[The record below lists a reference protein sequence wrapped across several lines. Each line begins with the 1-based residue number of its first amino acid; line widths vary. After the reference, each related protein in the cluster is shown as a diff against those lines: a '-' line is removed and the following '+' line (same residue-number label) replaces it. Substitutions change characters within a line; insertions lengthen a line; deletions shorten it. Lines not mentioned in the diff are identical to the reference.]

1 MDLKKAKDIFGF
13 KGTFTEEELKKKF
26 YELMKENHPDRHM
39 NESNKNIEEY
49 DDRAKEINEAKEI
62 LEKHAIKSNDKN
74 NNLTSDNEL
83 NMYDIDS
90 IIEVIKKRTPKQNNN
105 IILYNILDSY
115 YTECED
121 PKLNEI
127 VKKLIEKYKTKLNG
141 NEVNDK
147 NIIINFKETLK
158 QYYKNYIFNYL
169 QQNPIPTFIIEE
181 NILDYDCDCETFY
194 KKIKNCINKINIDI
208 NKIIEPIKNKE
219 HYDRLR
225 NKVND
230 ILKSL
235 KSTLKESEITKQ
247 QYNKLIDIYSN
258 IVQSLYEKYERNYY
272 RLTLLI
278 TLTSSNPNNYETKK
292 NIKQAQNDALELP
305 EEEIIKI
312 YYQTIN
318 KLDSK
323 LKNKND
329 IEKKLNERY
338 ELRDLNTPE
347 EKSKARNL
355 YYKILKMLREKN
367 CPIEMILLFNDI
379 NFINIDLEEKKVSK
393 FRKVF
398 MRKIKEEPIVCF
410 TKYHSNKLYIAEKK
424 PILNGSKFFYDIR
437 PNINRTLCP
446 SSIFKKI
453 YINIDDFIEQSIF
466 LGEQVYYNYEYER
479 ICLLYHN
486 INAGKILCL
495 NENSEF
501 EIIDDIVLKEYHT
514 YKNKHLNIYKDKE
527 YLKYKILKFI
537 QGEQLD
543 NYKKQTR

>member
-1 MDLKKAKDIFGF
+1 MDLKNALEIMGLKAPL
-13 KGTFTEEELKKKF
+13 TEQQFKKKLR
-26 YELMKENHPDRHM
+26 ELLRIYHPDH
-39 NESNKNIEEY
+39 NTKEKQEESEKIT
-49 DDRAKEINEAKEI
+49 KKILEAKEVI
-62 LEKHAIKSNDKN
+62 ENYFENQKQFSDALNYDGVGYQDIEKIFKAQKQEKDKF
-74 NNLTSDNEL
+74 
-83 NMYDIDS
+83 
-90 IIEVIKKRTPKQNNN
+90 R
-105 IILYNILDSY
+105 NILNSY
-115 YTECED
+115 YIPCKYNSLSVT
-121 PKLNEI
+121 
-127 VKKLIEKYKTKLNG
+127 VKKLIEQYETRITGNQNQNQILLRDFLEELKTIYINFINQHMKIFHIP
-141 NEVNDK
+141 DF
-147 NIIINFKETLK
+147 IINE
-158 QYYKNYIFNYL
+158 YKFNY
-169 QQNPIPTFIIEE
+169 
-181 NILDYDCDCETFY
+181 YCDCKELVSQLEKCT
-194 KKIKNCINKINIDI
+194 NKLEKDID
-208 NKIIEPIKNKE
+208 KIIEPIKEKE
-219 HYDRLR
+219 HYNILSKEI
-225 NKVND
+225 NK
-230 ILKSL
+230 I
-235 KSTLKESEITKQ
+235 KSTLQSAFREQEITKKQ
-247 QYNKLIDIYSN
+247 
-258 IVQSLYEKYERNYY
+258 YEKLLEIYNNKIQLLYDEYERKYY
-272 RLTLLI
+272 RLILLI

-329 IEKKLNERY
+329 IEKKINERY

-367 CPIEMILLFNDI
+367 CPLEMILLFNDI

-424 PILNGSKFFYDIR
+424 PILNGNKFFYDIR

-446 SSIFKKI
+446 SSIFKRM

-466 LGEQVYYNYEYER
+466 LGEQVYYNYEYEH

-543 NYKKQTR
+543 NNKKQTR